1 MIGVKVDKNNS
12 KAPVQKKPNTASKTL
27 ASATVAQLCGCGE
40 KDDKSKTEQDGST
53 AFVNK
58 NSFWSPETV
67 QGKFQESIKQLK
79 SAPSFP
85 AIQLHNTNNAP
96 VVQRATT
103 SIKNDTGLPDNVKTN
118 TEKLSGISLNDVKVH
133 YNSDKPAQ
141 LHAHAYAQGTDI
153 HVGPGQE
160 QHVPH
165 EAWHVVQ
172 QKQGRVNATK
182 QMKGMVP
189 VNDDAGLEK
198 EADVMGAKAV
208 QMASMEKEEP
218 VQQKAISNH
227 GSVAQLGAWNR
238 FLNFFGMGKKEEAD
252 QQQGGVI
259 TPVADQRGG
268 GVVAPVADQQKVDT
282 EKEKQKNI
290 LKFEKVANETAILS
304 KTTAKKAIE
313 NSDIANTK
321 GVAAKNEIEN
331 AKNLAIED
339 EIKQLIN
346 ENDTNI
352 INPQLNEIIR
362 IAAEAKTKAQS
373 AIKEADKNLQS
384 KLQFIKNSGTEPQHI
399 DEPLPNEAEIFARK
413 AINSAEEVFTIAKT
427 HKNVVFEFNSGN
439 EFVNKSGVIQKEF
452 DSKGLIFNTVNINK
466 QAFLELHNNTNSVP
480 LSLKTIADFKDAQ
493 DNIENINSR
502 SIAAQVKLKKLVIQV
517 LTNLGI
523 NLDVSADLNKSKEII
538 ESLEKNYKEIST
550 KKSKIELQQ
559 VEFEEAISKDK
570 NDPKEAVEKAV
581 ERSKHDKE
589 NEKTKTD
596 EKFELLKQD
605 IADDSNQSIFSISN
619 MSYAQRNG
627 EDKTINKDE
636 VEWGF
641 GGAAVSIFLSARDLN
656 EFRKMVKGRK
666 PSDWTFDECLF
677 LSKGLLGFTQGSI
690 QFAQAAL
697 QWNNIGTSLDLI
709 KDAIALGQAASGIS
723 LALSTIDLITTYREF
738 NDDRFKKD
746 IFDNANESTK
756 AAIKAKFVEKKGW
769 DVALRTTKNMVSIAA
784 AGVGIA
790 ILAGA
795 AISNPVGW
803 ALLGV
808 GLTIVI
814 ARYALKYRNNQD
826 KMYSMICDLSDK
838 KEKIQEEKLRL
849 ENDRKDSYIGFLTSD
864 LSIKKQAVKKHYTT
878 TEEVNAAYNDAIN
891 TTANNLAFN
900 YEVIKHK
907 NGNEMKT
914 SQEAKEI
921 MVFGIDLDEYNKK
934 RSFNDKVAELRKQL
948 LK

>member
-1 MIGVKVDKNNS
+1 VIGVKVDKNKS
-12 KAPVQKKPNTASKTL
+12 QATVQKKSNAANKTL
-27 ASATVAQLCGCGE
+27 ASAPVAQLCGGAE
-40 KDDKSKTEQDGST
+40 KDDKSKTGQDGST
-53 AFVNK
+53 AFANR
-58 NSFWSPETV
+58 NSFWSPETI
-67 QGKFQESIKQLK
+67 QGKFEGGGKQLK

-85 AIQLHNTNNAP
+85 TIQLKNT
-96 VVQRATT
+96 
-103 SIKNDTGLPDNVKTN
+103 TGLPDNVKSN
-118 TEKLSGISLNDVKVH
+118 TEKLSGVSLSDVHVH

-153 HVGPGQE
+153 HVAPGQE
-160 QHVPH
+160 KHVPH

-172 QKQGRVNATK
+172 QKQGRVQATT
-182 QMKGMVP
+182 QMKGKVP

-208 QMASMEKEEP
+208 QMASMEEEEP

-268 GVVAPVADQQKVDT
+268 GVVAPVADQRGGGVVAPVADQQKVDT

-321 GVAAKNEIEN
+321 GDAAKNKIDI
-331 AKNLAIED
+331 AKNLAKED

-346 ENDTNI
+346 ENDANI

-373 AIKEADKNLQS
+373 AIKEADDNLQS
-384 KLQFIKNSGTEPQHI
+384 KLQFIQSSGKEPQHI
-399 DEPLPNEAEIFARK
+399 NEPLPNESNHLASK
-413 AINSAEEVFTIAKT
+413 AIDFAEKVLLIAET
-427 HKNVVFEFNSGN
+427 HTNVVTKFNSGN
-439 EFVNKSGVIQKEF
+439 EFVNESAKIQKEY
-452 DSKGLIFNTVNINK
+452 DSTGLMHKKVNSNK
-466 QAFLELHNNTNSVP
+466 QLFLKLHNNTKSEP
-480 LSLKTIADFKDAQ
+480 LSLSAIGDFIKAKEHI
-493 DNIENINSR
+493 DNIFAESFNSQIASKNLII
-502 SIAAQVKLKKLVIQV
+502 SI
-517 LTNLGI
+517 LTNLGKS
-523 NLDVSADLNKSKEII
+523 LDVNAELTNSEKLIVKLKHNYDLISI
-538 ESLEKNYKEIST
+538 KNYEVENQQEEF
-550 KKSKIELQQ
+550 KKAIEQ
-559 VEFEEAISKDK
+559 DK
-570 NDPKEAVEKAV
+570 SNEPL
-581 ERSKHDKE
+581 ERSKHNEE

-596 EKFELLKQD
+596 KKYELLKQD
-605 IADDSNQSIFSISN
+605 IADDSNESIFSISN
-619 MSYAQRNG
+619 MSYSQRNG
-627 EDKTINKDE
+627 VDDTINKDE
-636 VEWGF
+636 VGWGF
-641 GGAAVSIFLSARDLN
+641 GGAAVSIFLSARDLY
-656 EFRKMVKGRK
+656 EFREMVKGRK
-666 PSDWTFDECLF
+666 PSEWTFDECLF

-690 QFAQAAL
+690 QFAQAAV

-746 IFDNANESTK
+746 IFENANESTK

-808 GLTIVI
+808 GLTIMI
-814 ARYALKYRNNQD
+814 ARYALKYRNNKD
-826 KMYSMICDLSDK
+826 KIYSMICDLSDQ
-838 KEKIQEEKLRL
+838 KENIKIEKERL
-849 ENDRKDSYIGFLTSD
+849 ENERKDSYIGFLTSD
-864 LSIKKQAVKKHYTT
+864 LSIKKQAVKKYYKTA
-878 TEEVNAAYNDAIN
+878 EEVNAAYNDAIN

-907 NGNEMKT
+907 NNPNEMKT

-921 MVFGIDLDEYNKK
+921 MVFGIDLDEYNSKQT
-934 RSFNDKVAELRKQL
+934 FNEKVAELRKQL